1 MRIEI
6 NKTDLITLALVY
18 NYLANDKT
26 KLKVSDVNNFISL
39 LDFTMFN
46 KSFSASYRNEEDDE
60 KTYYYI
66 DEDRYY
72 NLRSVDYIATICHY
86 YVDVIPQDIFLETMK
101 PEFLSLIGVEKDN
114 LKLIK
119 TSESKNDSM
128 QLYSMGASSASLN
141 AVKILKERGC
151 RNIMVNS
158 VFFLGMKPDYL
169 WNVSVKYDQDRYFL
183 DLGSKEKVFCKR
195 F

>member
-1 MRIEI
+1 MRKEI

-72 NLRSVDYIATICHY
+72 NLRSVDYIATICH
-86 YVDVIPQDIFLETMK
+86 
-101 PEFLSLIGVEKDN
+101 
-114 LKLIK
+114 
-119 TSESKNDSM
+119 
-128 QLYSMGASSASLN
+128 
-141 AVKILKERGC
+141 
-151 RNIMVNS
+151 
-158 VFFLGMKPDYL
+158 
-169 WNVSVKYDQDRYFL
+169 
-183 DLGSKEKVFCKR
+183 
-195 F
+195 

>member
-1 MRIEI
+1 
-6 NKTDLITLALVY
+6 
-18 NYLANDKT
+18 
-26 KLKVSDVNNFISL
+26 
-39 LDFTMFN
+39 MFN
-46 KSFSASYRNEEDDE
+46 KTFSASYRNEEDDE